1 MQQEEGANYFLNQSK
16 GESKEE
22 SPIIVEPET
31 CIRYFDLEKVF
42 DSFFPERSLSL
53 AKEKSTE
60 ERDSKHINDSSFTYG
75 EVVIKKIY
83 LYFYNN

>member
-1 MQQEEGANYFLNQSK
+1 MQQEEGANYFLNQST

-22 SPIIVEPET
+22 NPIIVEPET
-31 CIRYFDLEKVF
+31 CIRYYNLEKVF

-60 ERDSKHINDSSFTYG
+60 ERDTKHINDSSFTYG
-75 EVVIKKIY
+75 EVVIKKI
-83 LYFYNN
+83 LFIFL